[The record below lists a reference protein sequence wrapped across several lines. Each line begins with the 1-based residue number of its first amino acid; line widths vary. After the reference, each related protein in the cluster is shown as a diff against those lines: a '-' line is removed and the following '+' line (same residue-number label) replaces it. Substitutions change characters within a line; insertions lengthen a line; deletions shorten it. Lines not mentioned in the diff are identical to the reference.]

1 MDKTSNFLGLYFNKD
16 IVLRLVVMARILSW
30 VVVTVYSLEW
40 LAQALAMITQVA
52 GGSWTGMGF
61 MDVAQ
66 NILYLFEQPLRG
78 AVYFI
83 VLQGLSQG
91 LLTFMDIEDNTR
103 RVARGMEKK

>member
-1 MDKTSNFLGLYFNKD
+1 MDKPLNFLGSYFNKD
-16 IVLRLVVMARILSW
+16 IVLRLVAVARILSW
-30 VVVTVYSLEW
+30 VVVAVYLLEW
-40 LAQALAMITQVA
+40 LVHSLAMISQIA
-52 GGSWTGMGF
+52 GGSWMGMGF
-61 MDVAQ
+61 MDVTQ
-66 NILYLFEQPLRG
+66 NILLMLEEPLRG